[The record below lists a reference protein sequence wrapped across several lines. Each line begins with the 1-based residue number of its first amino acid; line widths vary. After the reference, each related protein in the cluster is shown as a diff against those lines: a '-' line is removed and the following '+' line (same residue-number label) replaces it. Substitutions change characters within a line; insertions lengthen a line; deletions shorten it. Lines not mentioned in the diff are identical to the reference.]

1 MVSFFLSKN
10 YFDRRIS
17 MCYNEK
23 TMLNVTKYL
32 LIAAVLSGL
41 AFSLNAK
48 ADQVFLFSDDLSFL
62 SNIDTG
68 QTSAKFSGG
77 RVYTADDSVSSAVA
91 SDVVANPSKLIVS
104 ARLDVSVSVPSDAMI
119 IYYLSNNSGSKW
131 TQVNPGFTYTFDS
144 VGNELRWRAVITR
157 NSPFVQSAS
166 IDQVNITYTVSD
178 SITPSASSNF
188 TGGSVF
194 SGGSDIW
201 GRLCGTLS
209 SLGLNCNNSTPPP
222 YQPIAAGSVNV
233 LGSIFGGSTPVS
245 ATDTVALENS
255 SSDNSSGGSAL
266 TAAIYTAGK
275 KQEGSDSV
283 NLVRVKGQEE
293 IYEIVG
299 GKKHLIPTMDIFFDY
314 GFKLEAVQDITQKQL
329 DKFSRI
335 KLMQVTGDKKKTF
348 YFTEGGMIRLIPD
361 KNVFNS
367 YGDREEDIIV
377 ISKKEFNWYPRNQF
391 VFLENPLNRDV
402 YQVIGGKTKKYLTQ
416 AAVKRMKINLDQIA
430 PINQTELATYQ
441 TDKPIVL

>member
-1 MVSFFLSKN
+1 MDKVSTYILISALFLGFF
-10 YFDRRIS
+10 
-17 MCYNEK
+17 
-23 TMLNVTKYL
+23 
-32 LIAAVLSGL
+32 AAASV
-41 AFSLNAK
+41 K
-48 ADQVFLFSDDLSFL
+48 ADQVFLFSDDLTL
-62 SNIDTG
+62 RSNIDIG
-68 QTSAKFSGG
+68 QTSAKFSSG

-119 IYYLSNNSGSKW
+119 VYYLSNNSGSKW
-131 TQVNPGFTYTFDS
+131 TQVNPGYTYTFDS

-157 NSPFVQSAS
+157 NSPLVQSAS

-178 SITPSASSNF
+178 SITPSVSSNF
-188 TGGSVF
+188 NGGSF
-194 SGGSDIW
+194 GSVAYGTDINSF
-201 GRLCGTLS
+201 LCNALA
-209 SLGLNCNNSTPPP
+209 SLGLGCGSGTPGA
-222 YQPIAAGSVNV
+222 YQPGSAGSGSV
-233 LGSIFGGSTPVS
+233 LGSVFGGSTPVS
-245 ATDTVALENS
+245 APVTDTATTVTQ
-255 SSDNSSGGSAL
+255 DNPSGGSAL

-283 NLVRVKGQEE
+283 NLVRIKGQEE

-299 GKKHLIPTMDIFFDY
+299 GKKHLLPTMDIFFDY

-335 KLMQVTGDKKKTF
+335 KLMQMTGDKKKTF

-367 YGDREEDIIV
+367 YGDREEDVIV
-377 ISKKEFNWYPRNQF
+377 ISKKEFNWYPQNQF

-402 YQVIGGKTKKYLTQ
+402 YQLVNGKVKRYLTQ
-416 AAVKRMKINLDQIA
+416 AAVKRMKIDPEQIA
-430 PINQTELATYQ
+430 PINQTELANYQ

>member
-1 MVSFFLSKN
+1 MDKISTYILISALFLGFF
-10 YFDRRIS
+10 
-17 MCYNEK
+17 
-23 TMLNVTKYL
+23 
-32 LIAAVLSGL
+32 AAASV
-41 AFSLNAK
+41 K
-48 ADQVFLFSDDLSFL
+48 ADQVFLFSDDLTL
-62 SNIDTG
+62 RSNIDIG
-68 QTSAKFSGG
+68 QTSAKFSSG

-91 SDVVANPSKLIVS
+91 SDVVANPSKLIMG

-119 IYYLSNNSGSKW
+119 VYYLSNNSGSKW
-131 TQVNPGFTYTFDS
+131 TQVNPGSTYTFDS

-157 NSPFVQSAS
+157 NSPLVQSAS

-178 SITPSASSNF
+178 SITPSVSSNF
-188 TGGSVF
+188 NGGSF
-194 SGGSDIW
+194 GSVAYGTDINSF
-201 GRLCGTLS
+201 LCNALA
-209 SLGLNCNNSTPPP
+209 SLGLGCGSGTPGA
-222 YQPIAAGSVNV
+222 YQPGSAGSGSV
-233 LGSIFGGSTPVS
+233 LGSVFGGSTPVS
-245 ATDTVALENS
+245 APVTDTATTVTQ
-255 SSDNSSGGSAL
+255 DNPSGGSAL

-283 NLVRVKGQEE
+283 NLVRIKGQEE

-299 GKKHLIPTMDIFFDY
+299 GKKHLLPTMDIFFDY
-314 GFKLEAVQDITQKQL
+314 GFKLEVVQDITQKQL

-335 KLMQVTGDKKKTF
+335 KLMQMTGDKKKTF

-367 YGDREEDIIV
+367 YGDREEDVIV
-377 ISKKEFNWYPRNQF
+377 ISKKEFNWYPQNQF

-416 AAVKRMKINLDQIA
+416 AAVKRMKIDPEQIA
-430 PINQTELATYQ
+430 PINQTELANYQ

>member
-1 MVSFFLSKN
+1 MDKVSTYILISALFLGFF
-10 YFDRRIS
+10 
-17 MCYNEK
+17 
-23 TMLNVTKYL
+23 
-32 LIAAVLSGL
+32 AAAPV
-41 AFSLNAK
+41 K
-48 ADQVFLFSDDLSFL
+48 ADQVFLFSDDLTL
-62 SNIDTG
+62 RSNIDIG
-68 QTSAKFSGG
+68 QTSAKFSSG

-91 SDVVANPSKLIVS
+91 SDVVANPSKLILS

-119 IYYLSNNSGSKW
+119 VYYLSNNSGSKW
-131 TQVNPGFTYTFDS
+131 TQVNPGSTYTFDS

-157 NSPFVQSAS
+157 NSPLVQSAS

-188 TGGSVF
+188 NGGSF
-194 SGGSDIW
+194 GSVAYGTDINTF
-201 GRLCGTLS
+201 LCRALS
-209 SLGLNCNNSTPPP
+209 SLGLGCGSGTPGA
-222 YQPIAAGSVNV
+222 YQPGSAGSGSV
-233 LGSIFGGSTPVS
+233 LGAVFGGSTPVS
-245 ATDTVALENS
+245 VADTVTTASDNS

-299 GKKHLIPTMDIFFDY
+299 GKKHLLPTMDIFFDY

-335 KLMQVTGDKKKTF
+335 KLMQMTGDKKKTF

-367 YGDREEDIIV
+367 YGDREEDVIV
-377 ISKKEFNWYPRNQF
+377 ISKKEFNWYPQNQF

-416 AAVKRMKINLDQIA
+416 AAVKRMKIDPEQIA
-430 PINQTELATYQ
+430 PINQTELANYQ

>member
-1 MVSFFLSKN
+1 MDKISTYILISALFLGFF
-10 YFDRRIS
+10 
-17 MCYNEK
+17 
-23 TMLNVTKYL
+23 
-32 LIAAVLSGL
+32 AAASV
-41 AFSLNAK
+41 K
-48 ADQVFLFSDDLSFL
+48 ADQVFLFSDDLTL
-62 SNIDTG
+62 RSNIDIG
-68 QTSAKFSGG
+68 QTSAKFSSG

-119 IYYLSNNSGSKW
+119 VYYLSNNSGSKW
-131 TQVNPGFTYTFDS
+131 TQVNPGSTYTFDS
-144 VGNELRWRAVITR
+144 VGNQLRWRAVIMR
-157 NSPFVQSAS
+157 NSPLVQSAS

-178 SITPSASSNF
+178 SITPSVSSNF
-188 TGGSVF
+188 NGGSF
-194 SGGSDIW
+194 GSVAYGTDINSF
-201 GRLCGTLS
+201 LCNALA
-209 SLGLNCNNSTPPP
+209 SLGLGCGSGTPGA
-222 YQPIAAGSVNV
+222 YQPGSAGSGSV
-233 LGSIFGGSTPVS
+233 LGSVFGGSTPVS
-245 ATDTVALENS
+245 APVTDTATTVTQ
-255 SSDNSSGGSAL
+255 DNPSGGSAL

-299 GKKHLIPTMDIFFDY
+299 GKKHLLPTMDIFFDY
-314 GFKLEAVQDITQKQL
+314 GFKLEVVQDITQKQL

-335 KLMQVTGDKKKTF
+335 KLMQMTGDKKKTF

-367 YGDREEDIIV
+367 YGDREEDVIV
-377 ISKKEFNWYPRNQF
+377 ISKKEFNWYPQNQF

-416 AAVKRMKINLDQIA
+416 AAVKRMKIDPEQIA
-430 PINQTELATYQ
+430 PINQTELANYQ

>member
-1 MVSFFLSKN
+1 MDKISTYILISALFLGFF
-10 YFDRRIS
+10 
-17 MCYNEK
+17 
-23 TMLNVTKYL
+23 
-32 LIAAVLSGL
+32 AAASV
-41 AFSLNAK
+41 K
-48 ADQVFLFSDDLSFL
+48 ADQVFLFSDDLTL
-62 SNIDTG
+62 RSNIDIG
-68 QTSAKFSGG
+68 QTSAKFSSG

-91 SDVVANPSKLIVS
+91 SDVVANPSKLIMG

-119 IYYLSNNSGSKW
+119 VYYLSNNSGSKW
-131 TQVNPGFTYTFDS
+131 TQVNPGSTYTFDS

-157 NSPFVQSAS
+157 NSPLVQSAS

-178 SITPSASSNF
+178 SITPSVSSNF
-188 TGGSVF
+188 NGGSF
-194 SGGSDIW
+194 GSVAYGTDINSF
-201 GRLCGTLS
+201 LCNALA
-209 SLGLNCNNSTPPP
+209 SLGLGCGSGTPGA
-222 YQPIAAGSVNV
+222 YQPGSAGSGSV
-233 LGSIFGGSTPVS
+233 LGSVFGGSTPVS
-245 ATDTVALENS
+245 APVTDTATTVTQ
-255 SSDNSSGGSAL
+255 DNPSGGSAL

-283 NLVRVKGQEE
+283 NLVRIKGQEE

-314 GFKLEAVQDITQKQL
+314 GFKLEVVQDITQKQL

-335 KLMQVTGDKKKTF
+335 KLMQMTGDKKKTF

-367 YGDREEDIIV
+367 YGDREEDVIV
-377 ISKKEFNWYPRNQF
+377 ISKKEFNWYPQNQF

-416 AAVKRMKINLDQIA
+416 AAVKRMKIDPEQIA
-430 PINQTELATYQ
+430 PINQTELANYQ